1 MNQAPGLLTI
11 LVAPAIA
18 AGLVYFLRM
27 WRHLPYL
34 GAALAAIAT
43 AYFIHAAPVGLS
55 DQVLGRPLVLDA
67 AAKQLILVALAATA
81 LGNLTLLSR
90 PTSLFPTASLGLV
103 ALVGISAT
111 LDNLTLAALCLL
123 VGGVASTLAWDS
135 RQRASGHLQYLV
147 AVTVGAILI
156 SYAASAME
164 VAPETPTRAGLV
176 ALELGVGLLVG
187 LVPLGLWKGTLG
199 RDSTSL
205 GTSLVG
211 LVLAPATLILLWRFC
226 SRYHWLVASTLLP
239 ELLRVGALITVGYF
253 ALRAALTLSPKV
265 YVASSLQS
273 QFALAVLVLLPSLG
287 SSALLPLTSKWLLAR
302 VVPVLLLAASV
313 PVMARSPRPATK
325 VLFIFGVLGL
335 MGLPGTP
342 LFPAYLAGILAL
354 PQGGLSIAILVFMA
368 GSGIGALRLI
378 LHQEEELAPAPLNE
392 TVFIALGLALLALAL
407 GFSPALLDAYLT

>member
-1 MNQAPGLLTI
+1 
-11 LVAPAIA
+11 
-18 AGLVYFLRM
+18 
-27 WRHLPYL
+27 
-34 GAALAAIAT
+34 
-43 AYFIHAAPVGLS
+43 
-55 DQVLGRPLVLDA
+55 
-67 AAKQLILVALAATA
+67 
-81 LGNLTLLSR
+81 
-90 PTSLFPTASLGLV
+90 
-103 ALVGISAT
+103 
-111 LDNLTLAALCLL
+111 
-123 VGGVASTLAWDS
+123 
-135 RQRASGHLQYLV
+135 
-147 AVTVGAILI
+147 
-156 SYAASAME
+156 ME